1 MRSTGTSLPGIVSTV
16 NSSDHNHNH
25 NSTAAQPS
33 TAQRVTVATTDHT
46 HTIYHTVTT
55 YLRYGTVRYGTY
67 HYSTSEERER
77 HRSSTIEGSIRLI
90 QHTTRTRYRGSKTR
104 RHETD
109 LTGVTGRQIRH
120 LLHRRQQSLA
130 TRRFDPSNKRNA
142 NRLDRGD
149 YSAHSERLSTIQ
161 LERDRETVG
170 YSIQYPTATRE
181 R

>member
-1 MRSTGTSLPGIVSTV
+1 MTIIIII
-16 NSSDHNHNH
+16 
-25 NSTAAQPS
+25 
-33 TAQRVTVATTDHT
+33 TAQHSPA
-46 HTIYHTVTT
+46 
-55 YLRYGTVRYGTY
+55 RYSCDYGSYPHHLPYSNNILTVRYGTYHY